1 MMVAGFVEPSS
12 GEVRV
17 DERPIT
23 HLAPERRNFG
33 MVFQGYALFPHMS
46 VAENIAYPLKVR
58 RLDRATIATRVQDA
72 LALVRLGGYA
82 DRRPRELSGGQQQRV
97 AIARALVFAPDILL
111 LDEPLGALDRKL
123 RAEVQLELK
132 ALHARLGTTFVY
144 VTHDQEEALSM
155 SDRVAIMDRGRVVQ
169 TGRPGELYERP
180 RTRFVADFLGK
191 SNFIEGRALGR
202 EGETLAYAGGGRRF
216 LHQGPG
222 PTGPTISLAL
232 RPERL
237 RLTREPP
244 EEVLNRIP
252 ARVEGVAYLG
262 PTVSVVTDTGD
273 LGRLVA
279 TLVAWQAPGGLEPGS
294 EVWLSWAP
302 DATVALA
309 DEPSGT

>member
-1 MMVAGFVEPSS
+1 
-12 GEVRV
+12 
-17 DERPIT
+17 
-23 HLAPERRNFG
+23 
-33 MVFQGYALFPHMS
+33 MS

-58 RLDRATIATRVQDA
+58 RLDRATIATRVRDA

-155 SDRVAIMDRGRVVQ
+155 SDRVAIMDRGRIVQ

-191 SNFIEGRALGR
+191 SNFIEVARSGARAR
-202 EGETLAYAGGGRRF
+202 PWPTPAAAGASCTRV
-216 LHQGPG
+216 P
-222 PTGPTISLAL
+222 AL
-232 RPERL
+232 
-237 RLTREPP
+237 
-244 EEVLNRIP
+244 P
-252 ARVEGVAYLG
+252 ARR
-262 PTVSVVTDTGD
+262 S
-273 LGRLVA
+273 
-279 TLVAWQAPGGLEPGS
+279 AWRSG
-294 EVWLSWAP
+294 
-302 DATVALA
+302 
-309 DEPSGT
+309 PSGCGSPARRPRRRRTGFPPASRVWRISDRR